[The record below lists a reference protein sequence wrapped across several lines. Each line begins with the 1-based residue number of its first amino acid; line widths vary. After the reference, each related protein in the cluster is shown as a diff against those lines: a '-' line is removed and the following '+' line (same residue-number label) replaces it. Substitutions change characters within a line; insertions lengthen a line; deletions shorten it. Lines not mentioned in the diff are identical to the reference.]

1 MTLRRISLVSGIKT
15 GRREAYDAEE
25 MLACAECKIEST
37 GKARGWRALL
47 GLEDDDTETVV
58 VLCPECAER
67 EFGDER
73 HGDTYLGVDWD

>member
-1 MTLRRISLVSGIKT
+1 
-15 GRREAYDAEE
+15 
-25 MLACAECKIEST
+25 MLWCAECKVTST

-58 VLCPECAER
+58 VLCPECARR

-73 HGDTYLGVDWD
+73 QDDSYSEVT

>member
-1 MTLRRISLVSGIKT
+1 MPLVIL
-15 GRREAYDAEE
+15 E
-25 MLACAECKIEST
+25 CAECKVAST

-67 EFGDER
+67 EFGEGR
-73 HGDTYLGVDWD
+73 HGDSYLGVE